1 MFRHKMIRFNKDRP
15 MPLLRRAAL
24 LGLTALL
31 LSACVGGGTF
41 ETAYA
46 PLPPDVTR
54 SWRVAD
60 VRVDVPK
67 SLSVSEA
74 KSLLPSADIV
84 WREDPLG
91 DRYAQV
97 ATIMET
103 AVRQG
108 AAGLRG
114 SRPVVLD
121 ITVTRFHA
129 LTFEA
134 EQRGQNWG
142 VHNIQ
147 FDAQVSDA
155 RTGEVLVPSTMI
167 RAELP
172 ALSGDQMRAARQEG
186 VTQKSMITSHVAQ
199 TIAGWLGTGPDN
211 RGEFRRQ
218 GN

>member
-1 MFRHKMIRFNKDRP
+1 MSFS
-15 MPLLRRAAL
+15 RRAAL
-24 LGLTALL
+24 LGLSAVL

-41 ETAYA
+41 ETAYDPIPA
-46 PLPPDVTR
+46 DVSR
-54 SWRVAD
+54 AWRLAD
-60 VRVDVPK
+60 VRVDVPR

-74 KSLLPSADIV
+74 KSLLPNADMV

-97 ATIMET
+97 GAIVE
-103 AVRQG
+103 AGVRRG

-114 SRPVVLD
+114 SRPVVID
-121 ITVTRFHA
+121 VTVTRFHA

-147 FDAQVSDA
+147 FTARISDA
-155 RTGEVLVPSTMI
+155 RTGEVLVPATEI

-172 ALSGDQMRAARQEG
+172 ALSGDQMRAERAKG
-186 VTQKSMITSHVAQ
+186 VTQKSMITSHVAR
-199 TIAGWLGTGPDN
+199 TVSGWLGTGPDN
-211 RGEFRRQ
+211 RGTFSRQ
-218 GN
+218 GG